1 MRIPRI
7 YQPELL
13 SVGQEIQLDNQATV
27 HVARVLRMREGDSIV
42 VFNGQGGEYQ
52 GILRRLDKRAASVE
66 LLGFVEADVESPLHI
81 ILAQGVSRGE
91 RMDYTVQKAVE
102 LGVHSIVP
110 LQTERTVV
118 NLNDERKDR
127 RRQHWQTVVYSA
139 CEQSGRN
146 FVPMVEPVIKLSN
159 WLQTSSLQT
168 SNLQTTGETQKFVLN
183 HRAERGLD
191 SLEINSSGPI
201 TVLIGPE
208 GGLAEQE
215 IAQVE
220 QAGFMSIR
228 LGPRVLRT
236 ETAALAFLSVLQAK
250 WGDLG

>member
-7 YQPELL
+7 YLAEPLT
-13 SVGQEIQLDNQATV
+13 VGQEIQLDSQATV
-27 HVARVLRMREGDSIV
+27 HVARVLRLREGDNVV
-42 VFNGQGGEYQ
+42 VFNGQGGEYH

-66 LLGFVEADVESPLHI
+66 LQNFVGVDVESPLQI
-81 ILAQGVSRGE
+81 ILAQGISRGE

-118 NLNDERKDR
+118 NLNDERKER

-146 FVPMVEPVIKLSN
+146 FVPSVQPVIKLSN
-159 WLQTSSLQT
+159 WLQTFSTLAAG
-168 SNLQTTGETQKFVLN
+168 NKNKFVLN
-183 HRAERGLD
+183 HRVKFGVDAMPVDAHL
-191 SLEINSSGPI
+191 PI
-201 TVLIGPE
+201 YVFIGPE
-208 GGLAEQE
+208 GGLTAEEISQAEQT
-215 IAQVE
+215 
-220 QAGFMSIR
+220 GFESVS

-250 WGDLG
+250 WGDFI